1 MTAMLNESDIDL
13 MSEWQDEIYTL
24 RARPV
29 TFIYRDKQIDPIS
42 GIEIGETEHRREANA
57 VVTEI
62 SSNSDRNIAAGI
74 IYEEGD
80 IKVDVKIEF
89 VEDIADKITQ
99 MVYDGKEYEIV
110 AKPKKGIGKRNR
122 YELHGRLIA

>member
-1 MTAMLNESDIDL
+1 MLNESDIDL

-42 GIEIGETEHRREANA
+42 GIEIGETEHRREAIA
-57 VVTEI
+57 VVTEV

-89 VEDIADKITQ
+89 IEDIADKITQ

-122 YELHGRLIA
+122 YELHGRLIV

>member
-1 MTAMLNESDIDL
+1 MLNESDIEL

-42 GIEIGETEHRREANA
+42 GIEIGETEHNCEANA

-80 IKVDVKIEF
+80 IKVDVKIEL

-99 MVYDGKEYEIV
+99 MIYDGKHYEIV

>member
-1 MTAMLNESDIDL
+1 MMAMINEQDIEL
-13 MSEWQDEIYTL
+13 MHEWQDEIYTL

-42 GIEIGETEHRREANA
+42 GIEIGETEHSREANA

-89 VEDIADKITQ
+89 IEDIADKITQ

>member
-1 MTAMLNESDIDL
+1 MLNESDIDL
-13 MSEWQDEIYTL
+13 MSDWQDEIYTL

-42 GIEIGETEHRREANA
+42 GIEIGETEHRREAIA
-57 VVTEI
+57 VVTEV

-80 IKVDVKIEF
+80 IKVDVKIEL

>member
-1 MTAMLNESDIDL
+1 MLNESDIDL
-13 MSEWQDEIYTL
+13 MSEWQDEIYSH
-24 RARPV
+24 RERPV
-29 TFIYRDKQIDPIS
+29 TFIYLDKTIDPIS
-42 GIEIGETEHRREANA
+42 GIVIGEDEQEVEANA

-62 SSNSDRNIAAGI
+62 SSNSDRNISEGI

-80 IKVDVKIEF
+80 IKVDVKIELI
-89 VEDIADKITQ
+89 EDIADKITQ
-99 MVYDGKEYEIV
+99 MIYDGKHYEIV

>member
-1 MTAMLNESDIDL
+1 MLNESDIDL

-42 GIEIGETEHRREANA
+42 GIEIGETEHNREANA
-57 VVTEI
+57 VVTEV

-89 VEDIADKITQ
+89 IEDIADKITQ

-110 AKPKKGIGKRNR
+110 AKPKKGIGRRNR
-122 YELHGRLIA
+122 YELHGRVIA

>member
-1 MTAMLNESDIDL
+1 MLNESDIDL

-42 GIEIGETEHRREANA
+42 GIEIGETEHIREANA

-80 IKVDVKIEF
+80 IKVDVKIEL

>member
-1 MTAMLNESDIDL
+1 MLNESDIDL

-29 TFIYRDKQIDPIS
+29 TFIYRDKTIDPIS
-42 GIEIGETEHRREANA
+42 GIVIGEDEQEVEAQA

-99 MVYDGKEYEIV
+99 IVYDGKQYEIV
-110 AKPKKGIGKRNR
+110 AKPKKGISKRNR

>member
-1 MTAMLNESDIDL
+1 YGNLESASELHIVYHIRIRRKVVMTAMLNESDIEL
-13 MSEWQDEIYTL
+13 MSDWQDEIYTL

-42 GIEIGETEHRREANA
+42 GIEIGETEHSREVNA
-57 VVTEI
+57 VVTEL

-80 IKVDVKIEF
+80 IKV
-89 VEDIADKITQ
+89 
-99 MVYDGKEYEIV
+99 
-110 AKPKKGIGKRNR
+110 
-122 YELHGRLIA
+122 

>member
-13 MSEWQDEIYTL
+13 MTDWQDEIYTL

-29 TFIYRDKQIDPIS
+29 TFSYREKQNDPIS
-42 GIEIGETEHRREANA
+42 GIEIGETEHRREAIA
-57 VVTEI
+57 VVTEV

-80 IKVDVKIEF
+80 IKVDVKIEL